1 MTDDPIKALEELRQR
16 IASEGLPRLSVEA
29 LRAGKLDRR
38 QRPATHTV
46 SSAKPLTLSDEA
58 RRLFQQKSDPQWLWR
73 RR

>member
-16 IASEGLPRLSVEA
+16 IASEGLPRLSAEA

-38 QRPATHTV
+38 QRPPPPVA
-46 SSAKPLTLSDEA
+46 SSEKPLTLSDEA